1 LLLKKWKQLKEA
13 SHPIGIT
20 LILPAS
26 LASQDTESLQSR
38 PTVCWQENDQAHEA
52 RWQSSHSWPA
62 PDRLLAADDRLTAD
76 KALKLLNEGTSI
88 VWRGDFFN
96 GKQLLDALKRRLQKR
111 KALPDDLPYPERFH
125 RVRLI
130 RAQQARALGRL
141 LIPLAPDYTLA
152 HRRAPSVAAAL
163 SATYGP
169 CPGPLLVPLTELLG
183 VLSAYQWQVKGLWL
197 DALQARLYPQH
208 GVFAPTRHEYLD
220 LVIQAELPNPCH
232 RALDV
237 GTGTGVLAALLAK
250 RGISEVVATDMN
262 PSALSCARNN
272 LAMMALSDCVQVEQA
287 DLFVRGQFDLVVCN
301 PPWIPGRAS
310 GPLEAAVYD
319 PESRMLKQ
327 FLAGVARHLRPK
339 GQAWLIL
346 SDLAEHLGLRSR
358 ATLLDLFAAGG
369 LEVTDRLDI
378 SPRHGKRLDDTDP
391 LADVRRKEITSLWR
405 LSLAG
410 TP

>member
-1 LLLKKWKQLKEA
+1 LKEA
-13 SHPIGIT
+13 SHPTGIP

-26 LASQDTESLQSR
+26 LPNQDTESLDSR
-38 PTVCWQENDQAHEA
+38 PAVCWQENDLVHEA
-52 RWQSSHSWPA
+52 GWQSNHQWPA
-62 PDRLLAADDRLTAD
+62 PERLLAADDRLAAD

-96 GKQLLDALKRRLQKR
+96 GKQLLEALKRRLQKR
-111 KALPDDLPYPERFH
+111 KALPDGLPYPERFN

-130 RAQQARALGRL
+130 RAQQARVLGRL
-141 LIPLAPDYTLA
+141 LMPVAQDYALN
-152 HRRAPSVAAAL
+152 HRRAPDVAAAFT
-163 SATYGP
+163 ATYGP

-183 VLSAYQWQVKGLWL
+183 VLSAYQWQIKGLWL
-197 DALQARLYPQH
+197 DALQASLYPQH

-220 LVIQAELPNPCH
+220 LVLEAELPNPCN

-250 RGISEVVATDMN
+250 RGISEVIATDIN
-262 PSALSCARNN
+262 PSALTCARNN
-272 LAMMALSDCVQVEQA
+272 LAIMALSDRVRVEHA
-287 DLFVRGQFDLVVCN
+287 DLFVPGQFDLVVCN
-301 PPWIPGRAS
+301 PPWVPGRAS
-310 GPLEAAVYD
+310 SPLEAAVYD

-327 FLAGVARHLRPK
+327 FLSGVARHLTTR

-358 ATLLDLFAAGG
+358 ETLLDLFAAGG
-369 LEVTDRLDI
+369 LAVISRSDI

-391 LADVRRKEITSLWR
+391 LADVRRKEVTSLWR
-405 LSLAG
+405 LSLAE